1 MVRNTTGGSK
11 TKSIARKSAAPAV
24 AVDYK
29 PKNELERVAKVT
41 KMYGNG
47 MCQIVTQDHPQLD
60 LMCHIRGKFRGKSKK
75 HNLIA
80 IHSLV
85 VIGLRDWENPYKNCD
100 LISVSSSFADPLS
113 SSSRFDTGSTNDSF
127 VFSSSD
133 DFYDSPT
140 TVLTQKNSSID
151 SNHND
156 IDFDFDIDIDDI

>member
-80 IHSLV
+80 INSFV
-85 VIGLRDWENPYKNCD
+85 VIGLRDWESPYKNCD
-100 LISVSSSFADPLS
+100 LISVSSSFADPFTS
-113 SSSRFDTGSTNDSF
+113 SYGYDRGSTNDSF
-127 VFSSSD
+127 VFSND
-133 DFYDSPT
+133 DSPT
-140 TVLTQKNSSID
+140 VLPQKFPSSLDSILID
-151 SNHND
+151 SHD
-156 IDFDFDIDIDDI
+156 IDSDIDIDDI